1 MKIADLP
8 KKLFPQKTQF
18 YDLLE
23 ESTRNLS
30 NAVQLLTALAE
41 QDAGEER
48 DNNIS
53 RIQELEHNGDRITH
67 RIYRELSKTF
77 ITPIDA
83 EDIYALAS
91 ALDDVMDHIE
101 GIATRI
107 RLYKIATLP
116 SSFHAMISILS
127 KAIEVLSSIIPQLR
141 GLSKASSVIDSCVE
155 IRTLE
160 HEADKIYRETI
171 ADLFSGH
178 DGLLENLKLKEVIT
192 GLEWAM
198 DSCQR
203 LANRVEHV
211 VLKYS

>member
-1 MKIADLP
+1 MRIDNLAKT
-8 KKLFPQKTQF
+8 LFPRKTQF
-18 YDLLE
+18 YDLLD
-23 ESTRNLS
+23 ESTHNLGDAA
-30 NAVQLLTALAE
+30 NLLKTLAKQE
-41 QDAGEER
+41 AGEER
-48 DNNIS
+48 DSTIS
-53 RIQELEHNGDRITH
+53 RIQDLEHNGDRITH
-67 RIYRELSKTF
+67 QIYTALGKTF

-116 SSFHAMISILS
+116 SSFQDMISILS
-127 KAIEVLSSIIPQLR
+127 KAIEVLSSAVPQLR
-141 GLSKASSVIDSCVE
+141 RLSKASSIIDNCIE
-155 IRTLE
+155 IHTLE

-171 ADLFSGH
+171 ADLFSGQ
-178 DGLLENLKLKEVIT
+178 DGLLENLKLKEIIT
-192 GLEWAM
+192 GLEWAT